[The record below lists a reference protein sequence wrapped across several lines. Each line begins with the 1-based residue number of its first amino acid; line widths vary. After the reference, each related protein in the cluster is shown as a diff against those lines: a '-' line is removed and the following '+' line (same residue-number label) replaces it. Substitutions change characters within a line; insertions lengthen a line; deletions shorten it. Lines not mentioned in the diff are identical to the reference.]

1 MSATAVY
8 IFAPPLGLVMAG
20 SGVLF
25 ELAGWISLFK
35 DRSRGEEKET
45 REPLINPSFRRM
57 PESIA
62 LHSLAPGLCRDDE
75 QRIIETYT
83 NG

>member
-45 REPLINPSFRRM
+45 
-57 PESIA
+57 
-62 LHSLAPGLCRDDE
+62 
-75 QRIIETYT
+75 
-83 NG
+83 

>member
-1 MSATAVY
+1 MSAIAVY
-8 IFAPPLGLVMAG
+8 IFAPPLGLGMAG
-20 SGVLF
+20 LGVLF

-45 REPLINPSFRRM
+45 WEPLINPSFRRM

-62 LHSLAPGLCRDDE
+62 LYSLGPGLRRDDE
-75 QRIIETYT
+75 QRIIETCT